1 MADEESETPA
11 VMRDASEEEDT
22 NVCFVCMGG
31 NAPRSKCACT
41 DRHVHDE
48 CMMQW
53 LKQQR
58 TNTCPVCMEAYP
70 HVGFQIKTRVR
81 PSCPCWGT
89 LLGAVCF
96 LGLFTCGIIQ
106 IWMYL
111 DPGFI
116 SVNLSLASGMA
127 MIAGGLVG
135 LFVCLLF
142 GMRFRRQNFRIFE
155 RESKKTVVLQAV
167 SGADV

>member
-1 MADEESETPA
+1 
-11 VMRDASEEEDT
+11 
-22 NVCFVCMGG
+22 
-31 NAPRSKCACT
+31 
-41 DRHVHDE
+41 
-48 CMMQW
+48 
-53 LKQQR
+53 
-58 TNTCPVCMEAYP
+58 
-70 HVGFQIKTRVR
+70 
-81 PSCPCWGT
+81 
-89 LLGAVCF
+89 
-96 LGLFTCGIIQ
+96 
-106 IWMYL
+106 MYL